1 MNQLL
6 SSSYSIS
13 DILLTVI
20 VIYSVQKFYNEYKNQ
35 QYWNNVFKIF
45 DSTCQYLNTFCN
57 IQHTTNTINQSSEI
71 TKIMKDILTIYKDIN
86 IEQSSRTSS
95 THLPDDI
102 NDTDNT

>member
-45 DSTCQYLNTFCN
+45 DSTCQYLNTYCN
-57 IQHTTNTINQSSEI
+57 VYHTTNTINQSSEI
-71 TKIMKDILTIYKDIN
+71 TKIMQDILNIYKDIHLG
-86 IEQSSRTSS
+86 QSSNTS
-95 THLPDDI
+95 THLPDDTE
-102 NDTDNT
+102 N